1 MVSDWKDITVELGK
15 KESNKI
21 FAGPFLGNSL
31 FKIAT
36 EVDLEEVQDS
46 SPDRQLLRL
55 RSWGIVYARKE
66 FVNVV
71 VWVISETIW
80 TSAVYCTSYIVGTA
94 YLLANN

>member
-15 KESNKI
+15 KESNRI

-55 RSWGIVYARKE
+55 RS
-66 FVNVV
+66 
-71 VWVISETIW
+71 
-80 TSAVYCTSYIVGTA
+80 
-94 YLLANN
+94 